1 MFRAVATVISREG
14 PVGLT
19 VGRVAEAVGV
29 TAPALAQRFGSK
41 QGLLA
46 AFAEHEAGRVHE
58 DFGRARRR
66 HPGEPLVAAL
76 GALTSFGGSVRTRA
90 ELANHLAMLSVEL
103 SDGELGRHARTQ
115 SRQIRAELTAL
126 LEEAASIGRL
136 APGTDPADVA
146 DLLYVTYN
154 GALVTW
160 AIDGRGSLR
169 SWLAAHLQR
178 AVAPLVPARR

>member
-1 MFRAVATVISREG
+1 
-14 PVGLT
+14 
-19 VGRVAEAVGV
+19 VAEEVGV

-41 QGLLA
+41 HGLLV
-46 AFAEHEAGRVHE
+46 AFAAHEASRVHE
-58 DFGRARRR
+58 DFDRARQR
-66 HPGEPLVAAL
+66 HPDDPLPAAL
-76 GALTSFGGSVRTRA
+76 AALTSFGGSVRTRA

-103 SDGELGRHARTQ
+103 TDDELGQHARAQ
-115 SRQIRAELTAL
+115 SRRIRSELTAL
-126 LEEAASIGRL
+126 LSEAATTGRL
-136 APGTDPADVA
+136 VPGTDPAAVA

-169 SWLAAHLQR
+169 TWLAAHLQR